1 MTTRKHKSFKRFC
14 CYDFDGTLI
23 DSPEKEEGI
32 VQWEKIKGVPYPYQG
47 WWGRKESLDTEVF
60 DIKPFPNILSKLN
73 SDLNS
78 NSHVIILTSR
88 MEKLRPELENVL
100 KVNGIQ
106 VDEVI
111 MKRGAETKG
120 DVILRIAK
128 YNPDLEYVVA
138 YDDFA
143 NDSPEKIKEYTDIKD
158 ELESN
163 GIEYNV
169 VRVVNGRVSNMMES
183 TNILNFM
190 IQDEV
195 LKFRNEYL

>member
-1 MTTRKHKSFKRFC
+1 MKRLAI
-14 CYDFDGTLI
+14 YDFDGTLI
-23 DSPEKEEGI
+23 NSPEKEEGI
-32 VQWEKIKGVPYPYQG
+32 QQWERVKGEKYPYQG

-60 DIKPFPNILSKLN
+60 DIKPFPDILTKLN
-73 SDLNS
+73 SDLKS
-78 NSHVIILTSR
+78 DTYVIILTSR

-100 KVNGIQ
+100 KLNGIN
-106 VDEVI
+106 VHEVV

-120 DVILRIAK
+120 DVILRYVAN
-128 YNPDLEYVVA
+128 NPDLKYVVV

-143 NDSPEKIKEYTDIKD
+143 DDNPDKIKEYTDIKD
-158 ELESN
+158 ELVSK

-169 VRVVNGRVSNMMES
+169 IRVVEGRVSNMLES

>member
-1 MTTRKHKSFKRFC
+1 MKRLAI
-14 CYDFDGTLI
+14 YDFDGTLI
-23 DSPEKEEGI
+23 DSPEPEVGKI
-32 VQWEKIKGVPYPYQG
+32 QWEEKMGEPYPHKG
-47 WWGRKESLDTEVF
+47 WWGRKESLNTEVF

-73 SDLNS
+73 SDLKS

-88 MEKLRPELENVL
+88 MEKLRPELENIL
-100 KVNGIQ
+100 NLNNIQ

-120 DVILRIAK
+120 DIILRYAEK
-128 YNPDLEYVVA
+128 NPDLEYVVA

-143 NDSPEKIKEYTDIKD
+143 NDNSMKIKEYTDIKD
-158 ELESN
+158 ELESK
-163 GIEYNV
+163 GIQYNI
-169 VRVVNGRVSNMMES
+169 VRVADGRVSNMVES

-195 LKFRNEYL
+195 LKFRDEYL

>member
-1 MTTRKHKSFKRFC
+1 MKRLVI
-14 CYDFDGTLI
+14 YDFDGTLI
-23 DSPEKEEGI
+23 DSPEKEEGMA
-32 VQWEKIKGVPYPYQG
+32 QWAQVKGEPYPHVG

-60 DIKPFPNILSKLN
+60 DIKPFPDILAKLN
-73 SDLNS
+73 SDLKS
-78 NSHVIILTSR
+78 DSHVIILTSR

-100 KVNGIQ
+100 ELNGIN
-106 VDEVI
+106 VHEVI

-120 DVILRIAK
+120 DVILRYVAN
-128 YNPDLEYVVA
+128 NPDLKYIVV

-143 NDSPEKIKEYTDIKD
+143 DDDPKKIKEYTDIKD
-158 ELESN
+158 ELESK

-169 VRVVNGRVSNMMES
+169 IRVVDGRVSNMLES